1 MGLSQDKRL
10 EFHQKL
16 INALGEGYKV
26 YFQPPE
32 TLKMTY
38 PCVVYSRRYIGALNA
53 DNVNYVY
60 LRQYQVVL
68 ITRDQDDEAIDK
80 LIDMPYSRMIS
91 DYIVDGLYHHTFE
104 IYY

>member
-1 MGLSQDKRL
+1 MGQTKTKRL

-16 INALGEGYKV
+16 IDTLGTGYKV

-38 PCVVYSRRYIGALNA
+38 PCVVYSRQYIESVHA
-53 DNVNYVY
+53 DNIDY
-60 LRQYQVVL
+60 LDSRQYNVVL
-68 ITRDQDDEAIDK
+68 ISRDPDDEAVDK
-80 LIDMPYSRMIS
+80 LLAFPNSR
-91 DYIVDGLYHHTFE
+91 YRNGYTAEGLRHDAFE